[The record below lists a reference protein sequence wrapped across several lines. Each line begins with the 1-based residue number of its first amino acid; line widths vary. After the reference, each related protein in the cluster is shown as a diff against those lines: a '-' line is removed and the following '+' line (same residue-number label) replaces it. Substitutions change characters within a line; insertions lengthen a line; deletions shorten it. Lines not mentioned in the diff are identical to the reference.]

1 MFDML
6 LAPPIQFFI
15 LALLAGLLR
24 SDLDIPEQVTKAM
37 SMYLMIAIGLKGG
50 IALRQSSPEEL
61 LNLWPIFFF
70 AIMLSFL
77 LPFVGWMLLRTTT
90 RLTRLDSAAVAAHY
104 GSVSV
109 VTFSYAVSYLEAHH
123 HHYQGYIVTL
133 MALMEAP
140 AILSGIILA
149 RESKRLGEAE
159 QKRLFSGEVLR
170 DALFNSSIVLLLGSL
185 VIGMTSDPVGLDRIK
200 PYIINPFYAVLCIFL
215 MELGLVSA
223 RRLRN
228 LRSFPL
234 GLVAFAFY
242 MPLIGA
248 SLALAIARSVGIGFE
263 EAVLFSVLGA
273 SASYIAVPAA
283 MKLALPQANEVYYI
297 TSSLVLTF
305 PFNLIIGVPLYY
317 HVVAWAYGI

>member
-15 LALLAGLLR
+15 LAVLAGLLR

-50 IALRQSSPEEL
+50 IALRESSLEEL
-61 LNLWPIFFF
+61 QSLWPIFFF

-77 LPFVGWMLLRTTT
+77 MPFLGVFLLRFTT
-90 RLTRLDSAAVAAHY
+90 RLSRLDAAAVAAHY

-109 VTFSYAVSYLEAHH
+109 VTFSYAVSYMEAHH
-123 HHYQGYIVTL
+123 YSYQGYIVTL

-140 AILSGIILA
+140 AILSGIMLA
-149 RESKRLGEAE
+149 RESKNLRDDE
-159 QKRLFSGEVLR
+159 QKRLFSGELLR
-170 DALFNSSIVLLLGSL
+170 DTLLNSSVVLLLGSL
-185 VIGMTSDPVGLDRIK
+185 VIGMTSDLAGLERIK
-200 PYIINPFYAVLCIFL
+200 PFIINPFYAVLCIFL

-228 LRSFPL
+228 LRSFPI
-234 GLVAFAFY
+234 GLIAFAIY
-242 MPLIGA
+242 MPLMGA
-248 SLALAIARSVGIGFE
+248 TLALLISRAVGIGFE

-283 MKLALPQANEVYYI
+283 MRLALPQANEVYYI

-305 PFNLIIGVPLYY
+305 PFNLIVGVPTYY
-317 HVVAWAYGI
+317 HVVKWAYN

>member
-15 LALLAGLLR
+15 LAVLAGLLR

-50 IALRQSSPEEL
+50 IALRESSPEEML
-61 LNLWPIFFF
+61 ALWPIFFF

-77 LPFVGWMLLRTTT
+77 MPFIGVLCLRFTT
-90 RLTRLDSAAVAAHY
+90 RLSRLDAAAVAAHY

-109 VTFSYAVSYLEAHH
+109 VTFSYAVSYMEAHH
-123 HHYQGYIVTL
+123 YSYQGYVVTL

-140 AILSGIILA
+140 AILSGIVLA
-149 RESKRLGEAE
+149 RESKNLRPDE
-159 QKRLFSGEVLR
+159 QKRLFSGELLR
-170 DALFNSSIVLLLGSL
+170 DTLLNSSVVLLLGSL
-185 VIGMTSDPVGLDRIK
+185 VIGMTSDPSGLERIK
-200 PYIINPFYAVLCIFL
+200 PFIINPFYAVLCIFL

-234 GLVAFAFY
+234 GLVAFALY

-248 SLALAIARSVGIGFE
+248 ALALFIARSVGIGFE

-283 MKLALPQANEVYYI
+283 MRLALPQANEVYYI

-305 PFNLIIGVPLYY
+305 PFNLIVGVPLYY
-317 HVVAWAYGI
+317 HMVKWAYN

>member
-15 LALLAGLLR
+15 LAVLAGLLR

-50 IALRQSSPEEL
+50 IGLRESSAEEML
-61 LNLWPIFFF
+61 ALWPIFFF
-70 AIMLSFL
+70 AVMLSFL
-77 LPFVGWMLLRTTT
+77 TPFLGVLLLRYTT
-90 RLTRLDSAAVAAHY
+90 RLGRLDAAAVAAHY

-109 VTFSYAVSYLEAHH
+109 VTFSYAVSYMEAHH
-123 HHYQGYIVTL
+123 YSYQGYIVTL

-140 AILSGIILA
+140 AILSGIMLA
-149 RESKRLGEAE
+149 RESNKLRPDE
-159 QKRLFSGEVLR
+159 QKRLFSGELLR
-170 DALFNSSIVLLLGSL
+170 DTLLNSSVVLLLGSL
-185 VIGMTSDPVGLDRIK
+185 VIGMTSDLAGLERIK
-200 PYIINPFYAVLCIFL
+200 PFIINPFYAVLCIFL

-228 LRSFPL
+228 LRSFPI
-234 GLVAFAFY
+234 GLVAFALY

-248 SLALAIARSVGIGFE
+248 ALALVISRSVGIGFP

-283 MKLALPQANEVYYI
+283 MRLALPQANEVYYI

-305 PFNLIIGVPLYY
+305 PFNLIVGVPLYY
-317 HVVAWAYGI
+317 HVVKWAYS